1 MVVLTL
7 MIGTLALTLPFCICV
22 FKLELSA
29 LCIVRVDGAD
39 FVCWGLRHFH
49 RCYKHIPC
57 AHCIRS
63 ALMGL
68 ELSGIGGQEGSCHA
82 LRFRDT

>member
-39 FVCWGLRHFH
+39 FVCWGP
-49 RCYKHIPC
+49 K
-57 AHCIRS
+57 
-63 ALMGL
+63 AL
-68 ELSGIGGQEGSCHA
+68 S
-82 LRFRDT
+82 